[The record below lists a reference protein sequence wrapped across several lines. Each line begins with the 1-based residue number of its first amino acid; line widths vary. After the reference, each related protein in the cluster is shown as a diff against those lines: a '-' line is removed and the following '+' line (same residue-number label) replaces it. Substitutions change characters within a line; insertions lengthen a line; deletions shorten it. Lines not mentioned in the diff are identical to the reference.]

1 MSIVDKALS
10 NLAKSDEDINI
21 TNIAEYIKKDDSKE
35 ASDLAKT
42 MFSYTS
48 SGVYGKYFDRD
59 SNISFDK
66 QITVFE
72 FEEIRGDPSL
82 LSVVLQVISMQ
93 VFLQVLTGD
102 RKSRFMLI
110 VDEAWMILD
119 YCSKLLGDLARTIR
133 KYGGSLVTCV
143 QNYSDFQT
151 TDERKNILANSTWT
165 LIMQQKND
173 GIDALSKSS
182 AFDDMLPLV
191 KSLKFKS
198 GKYSEILINSDGLSV
213 VGRLILDK
221 YSAKI
226 YSTDSNDFTFLN
238 DRIAEGK
245 TMDEA
250 LDILVN
256 KG

>member
-1 MSIVDKALS
+1 MAL
-10 NLAKSDEDINI
+10 
-21 TNIAEYIKKDDSKE
+21 T
-35 ASDLAKT
+35 
-42 MFSYTS
+42 
-48 SGVYGKYFDRD
+48 
-59 SNISFDK
+59 
-66 QITVFE
+66 Q
-72 FEEIRGDPSL
+72 
-82 LSVVLQVISMQ
+82 
-93 VFLQVLTGD
+93 
-102 RKSRFMLI
+102 
-110 VDEAWMILD
+110 
-119 YCSKLLGDLARTIR
+119 
-133 KYGGSLVTCV
+133 
-143 QNYSDFQT
+143 
-151 TDERKNILANSTWT
+151 
-165 LIMQQKND
+165 
-173 GIDALSKSS
+173 SS

-213 VGRLILDK
+213 VGRLVLDK